1 MAGRKVGV
9 LALQGAFAA
18 HARALEA
25 LGHAPVLV
33 RQPRHLEGVEGLVLP
48 GGESTTQLGLLER
61 LGLWAPLDALARAGA
76 PVLCTCAGLILAAR
90 QVTGP
95 AQRSFGWLDVDVARN
110 AWGRQLDSFEA
121 SADASSALPD
131 LPLVLIRAPRIT
143 RVGEGVAVLATLHGE
158 PVLVR
163 QGAVTAATFH
173 PELTDRL
180 DVHRAVFGEA
190 GARYEP
196 EVTGAA
202 PGSGAISGPGSGPI
216 SGPKTRWPAK

>member
-1 MAGRKVGV
+1 MVGRRVGV

-25 LGHAPVLV
+25 LGHTPVLV
-33 RQPRHLEGVEGLVLP
+33 RQPRHLEGVAGLVLP
-48 GGESTTQLGLLER
+48 GGESTTQLTLLER
-61 LGLWAPLDALARAGA
+61 LGLWAPLDALARSGA

-121 SADASSALPD
+121 RSDATSLEHGD
-131 LPLVLIRAPRIT
+131 LPLVFIRAPRIT
-143 RVGEGVAVLATLHGE
+143 RAGEGVAVLATLDGE

-163 QGAVTAATFH
+163 EGAVTAATFH

-180 DVHRAVFGEA
+180 DVHRAVFGEV
-190 GARYEP
+190 GAR
-196 EVTGAA
+196 VVV
-202 PGSGAISGPGSGPI
+202 
-216 SGPKTRWPAK
+216 